1 MNISESCSRSPTT
14 TRRTTTFTCATAR
27 PCWRSPSSPTA
38 PRRPWSSSCPTACRT
53 WSSTRSCWPGC
64 WSSTT
69 RWPAAT
75 SRWWA
80 TTSSSP
86 TRCSAATSIRATCC
100 GRSPPWPR
108 WRTTTTTGSWPGTAG
123 RRPSSAS
130 RTPAAGAGVRRWGA
144 TERRTRCLPRRSPLV
159 ALDRG
164 LGLAVELAR
173 LLGLP
178 LVVELL
184 ALDQGDLHLDPIPL
198 EVQGEGH
205 HGQPLELGAAEEPLD
220 LPLLEQQP
228 AHPLRILVLAVA
240 VAVRADV
247 GADEVR
253 LPVPEFDVAV
263 LELHPP
269 LAHGFHLG
277 AGQLDAR
284 LEGLQHLIVVPRPL
298 VARQGAHRVFGL
310 GRHAG
315 EHTPTLL
322 ARPARPARPI
332 RRIRPMTPAKPV
344 SAKPHTYASANTER
358 GDFQLALHDGDAGT
372 SPAKR
377 ALRT

>member
-1 MNISESCSRSPTT
+1 MA
-14 TRRTTTFTCATAR
+14 RR
-27 PCWRSPSSPTA
+27 
-38 PRRPWSSSCPTACRT
+38 RRWSSSCPTAYRT
-53 WSSTRSCWPGC
+53 WSSTRSCWPAS

-86 TRCSAATSIRATCC
+86 TPSSAATSIRATCC
-100 GRSPPWPR
+100 GRSPRWPR

-130 RTPAAGAGVRRWGA
+130 RTPAAGAAARRWGA
-144 TERRTRCLPRRSPLV
+144 TEGRTRCLPRRSPLV

-178 LVVELL
+178 LVEELL
-184 ALDQGDLHLDPIPL
+184 ALDQGDLHLDPVPL
-198 EVQGEGH
+198 EVQGERH
-205 HGQPLELGAAEEPLD
+205 HGQPLELGAAEEAAD

-228 AHPLRILVLAVA
+228 AHPLRLLVLAVA

-247 GADEVR
+247 DADQEG
-253 LPVPEFDVAV
+253 LPVLEFDVAV
-263 LELHPP
+263 LELLPP
-269 LAHGFHLG
+269 LARRLHLG

-284 LEGLQHLIVVPRPL
+284 LEGLQHLVVVPRPL
-298 VARQGAHRVFGL
+298 VARQGADGVFGL

-315 EHTPTLL
+315 EHIPG
-322 ARPARPARPI
+322 PASRPI
-332 RRIRPMTPAKPV
+332 RPIGPIPSGICR
-344 SAKPHTYASANTER
+344 
-358 GDFQLALHDGDAGT
+358 
-372 SPAKR
+372 
-377 ALRT
+377 